1 MEGVM
6 EQIFEKPEC
15 LKDTVFR
22 YCPGCGHSILHR
34 IIAECIDELGIRE
47 DVIGI
52 APVGCAVFAYDYF
65 DIDMVEAAHGRPPAV
80 ATGLKRVLPEKI
92 IFSYQGDG
100 DLASIGMAEI
110 IHAASRS
117 ENITVIFVNNAAYG
131 MTGGQMAPTTLIGQ
145 KTTTTP
151 LGRNKDMHGYPIR
164 VSELIATLDGA
175 VYVARG
181 TLSSSQNIMK
191 VKRYIMNAF
200 KNQIN
205 KKGFSFVEV
214 LSPCPTDWDMKPLD
228 ALRYLKENMERYF
241 TPGVLKDM
249 TGVQ

>member
-6 EQIFEKPEC
+6 EQVFKKPEC

-47 DVIGI
+47 DAIGI

-92 IFSYQGDG
+92 IFTYQGDG

-151 LGRNKDMHGYPIR
+151 LGRKKDMHGYPVR
-164 VSELIATLDGA
+164 VSELIATLDGT
-175 VYVARG
+175 VYVVRG
-181 TLSSSQNIMK
+181 TLSSSQSIMK
-191 VKRYIMNAF
+191 VKKYIMNAF
-200 KNQIN
+200 TNQIN

-214 LSPCPTDWDMKPLD
+214 LSPCPTDWEMKPLD
-228 ALRYLKENMERYF
+228 SIRWLKENMETYF
-241 TPGVLKDM
+241 PLGVLKDI
-249 TGVQ
+249 